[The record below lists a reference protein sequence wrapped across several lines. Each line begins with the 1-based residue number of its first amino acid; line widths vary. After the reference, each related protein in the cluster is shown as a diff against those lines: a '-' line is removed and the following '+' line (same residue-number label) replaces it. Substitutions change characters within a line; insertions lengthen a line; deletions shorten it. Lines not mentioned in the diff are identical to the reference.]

1 VSWVKEFQA
10 VKSDVTRSDI
20 SLGCFATVKMR
31 KIVQVEQNKRIVAPN
46 AGELS
51 IILIYKHAS
60 LVHLK
65 NLNKGS
71 LSRKKHFQIVK
82 KEANTSRDLKQASI
96 ISPPI
101 LSNHRAFLCSN
112 SICSQSIRKITQ
124 YRSYLTA
131 KQGPSTMDHIN

>member
-1 VSWVKEFQA
+1 MKEFQA

-31 KIVQVEQNKRIVAPN
+31 KIVQVEQNKRKVAPN

-51 IILIYKHAS
+51 IILIYKHAP

-71 LSRKKHFQIVK
+71 LSRKKHFQIV
-82 KEANTSRDLKQASI
+82 SL
-96 ISPPI
+96 
-101 LSNHRAFLCSN
+101 L
-112 SICSQSIRKITQ
+112 
-124 YRSYLTA
+124 
-131 KQGPSTMDHIN
+131 